1 MWKTLV
7 PNTPRTLREILSTLI
22 AQIIDALSSAV
33 GERRSV
39 AGRALGDVVK
49 KLGERV
55 LPEMVPFLR
64 VKSATCTTPVLKRY
78 CRCTGL

>member
-1 MWKTLV
+1 MV
-7 PNTPRTLREILSTLI
+7 PNTPRTLREILPVVIT
-22 AQIIDALSSAV
+22 QIIDALSSAS
-33 GERRSV
+33 GERRAV

-64 VKSATCTTPVLKRY
+64 
-78 CRCTGL
+78 